1 MNNFCRRECP
11 AWQAGPVVNSDV
23 RDQSPEKAKGP
34 FHSITSRPERD
45 ADSPTST
52 RAHGAEDQSSVLV
65 SRWSIATLSRQT
77 ALVFS
82 GKMVGAGLGF
92 FISLLV
98 ARWLGPEEFGLFSL
112 FIVILILGNDVLG
125 EGLNPGVVRYYTM
138 YCGSNPTKASEVLS
152 NALMLRVALGIPV
165 VLVGIALAVGVDRL
179 FYDPRYAWPI
189 ILGLIGSCGAAL
201 VSFCLSAWQARQEF
215 STYSVMAPLVNV
227 LRIVSLAGLALVGA
241 VTLKLIIGLHVVFYY
256 LCTAFGLWLLRPH
269 LARLRVDKE
278 LLKELLRFG
287 KWPAMASLCFV
298 LQSNLAIPVLTYT
311 AGAGEAGLFAAGL
324 SLLLVVDFVTASL
337 VTTLL
342 PKVGHLNDTS
352 QWRSYI
358 KRFLPFF
365 LLVAL
370 GLLPFVFVAR
380 PVVLLLFGPS
390 YEGTVPVV
398 QLLFL
403 GALGTLLTHP
413 LYPVLYAMN
422 RPYLFSLTQGIALL
436 GWILAGWWLIPMYG
450 ALGAAETTL
459 WSRLLQSIAIIAVLR
474 YALGLAAHEESGT
487 LMPGARGT

>member
-1 MNNFCRRECP
+1 MS
-11 AWQAGPVVNSDV
+11 SDV
-23 RDQSPEKAKGP
+23 RDQAPNKAIGQDS
-34 FHSITSRPERD
+34 SIALGQEQD
-45 ADSPTST
+45 ASSATP
-52 RAHGAEDQSSVLV
+52 AQVHEAEGESCVPV
-65 SRWSIATLSRQT
+65 ARWSIATLSRQT

-98 ARWLGPEEFGLFSL
+98 ARWLGPEQFGLFSL

-138 YCGSNPTKASEVLS
+138 YCSSNPTRASEVLS
-152 NALMLRVALGIPV
+152 NALILRVALGIPV
-165 VLVGIALAVGVDRL
+165 VLVGTALAIGANEL
-179 FYDPRYAWPI
+179 FHDPRYAWPV

-201 VSFCLSAWQARQEF
+201 VSFSLSAWQARQDF

-241 VTLKLIIGLHVVFYY
+241 VALEPIIGLHVAFYY

-269 LARLRVDKE
+269 LGSLRLDKE

-287 KWPAMASLCFV
+287 KWPAIASLCFV
-298 LQSNLAIPVLTYT
+298 LQSNLAVPVLTYT
-311 AGAGEAGLFAAGL
+311 SGASEAGLFAAGL

-342 PKVGHLNDTS
+342 PKVGYLVDHS

-358 KRFLPFF
+358 RRFLPLF
-365 LLVAL
+365 LLMVIV
-370 GLLPFVFVAR
+370 LLPFVFVAR
-380 PVVLLLFGPS
+380 PVVLWLFGPS

-422 RPYLFSLTQGIALL
+422 RPYLFTLTQGVALM
-436 GWILAGWWLIPMYG
+436 GWILAGWWLIPLYG

-459 WSRLLQSIAIIAVLR
+459 WSRLLQSIVIVVVLR
-474 YALGLAAHEESGT
+474 YALGSTSHEGSGA
-487 LMPGARGT
+487 LVQGARGT